1 MTAGREKVAADPVT
15 ARFSFVDLVLELLDE
30 KRAEDIVWLD
40 ISEVTSLAD
49 DFVIAT
55 MLNPRQADAVVEEL
69 EKERKKHG
77 LPRVGIDG
85 RGSSG
90 WVVLDYGDLIVHL
103 MTADQRE
110 YYGLE
115 YLWSDAKRVR

>member
-30 KRAEDIVWLD
+30 KRAEDVVWLD

-55 MLNPRQADAVVEEL
+55 RLNPRHADAVVGAL
-69 EKERKKHG
+69 EKERKKRD
-77 LPRVGIDG
+77 LPRLGIDG
-85 RGSSG
+85 RSSSG

>member
-1 MTAGREKVAADPVT
+1 MSGGRERVAADPVT
-15 ARFSFVDLVLELLDE
+15 APRSLVDLVLQVLDE
-30 KRAEDIVWLD
+30 KRAEDIAWLD

-55 MLNPRQADAVVEEL
+55 MLNARQADAVVATV
-69 EKERKKHG
+69 EKERKKRG

-85 RGSSG
+85 HGSSG

-103 MTADQRE
+103 MTAAQRE

>member
-1 MTAGREKVAADPVT
+1 MTAGRERVAADSVT

-49 DFVIAT
+49 HFVIAT
-55 MLNPRQADAVVEEL
+55 VLNPRHADAVVATL
-69 EKERKKHG
+69 EKERKKRD
-77 LPRVGIDG
+77 LPRLGIDG

>member
-1 MTAGREKVAADPVT
+1 MTAGREKVAADPAT
-15 ARFSFVDLVLELLDE
+15 ARFSFVDLVMQLLDE

-55 MLNPRQADAVVEEL
+55 VLNPRQADAVVGAL
-69 EKERKKHG
+69 EKERKKRD
-77 LPRVGIDG
+77 LPRLGIDG

-90 WVVLDYGDLIVHL
+90 WVVLDYGDLIVHV

>member
-1 MTAGREKVAADPVT
+1 MSGGSERVAADPVT
-15 ARFSFVDLVLELLDE
+15 AQRSFVDLVLQVLDE

-49 DFVIAT
+49 DFLIAT
-55 MLNPRQADAVVEEL
+55 MLNPRQADAVVATV
-69 EKERKKHG
+69 EKERKKRG

>member
-1 MTAGREKVAADPVT
+1 MTAGRESVAADPVT
-15 ARFSFVDLVLELLDE
+15 ARFSFFDLVLELLDE

-55 MLNPRQADAVVEEL
+55 VLNPRQADAVVATL
-69 EKERKKHG
+69 EKERKKRD
-77 LPRVGIDG
+77 LPRLGIDG

>member
-55 MLNPRQADAVVEEL
+55 VLNPRHADAVVATL
-69 EKERKKHG
+69 EKERKKRD
-77 LPRVGIDG
+77 LPRLGIDG

>member
-30 KRAEDIVWLD
+30 KRAEDVVWLD

-55 MLNPRQADAVVEEL
+55 RLNPAQAA
-69 EKERKKHG
+69 R
-77 LPRVGIDG
+77 
-85 RGSSG
+85 
-90 WVVLDYGDLIVHL
+90 
-103 MTADQRE
+103 
-110 YYGLE
+110 
-115 YLWSDAKRVR
+115 

>member
-40 ISEVTSLAD
+40 VSEVTSLAD

-55 MLNPRQADAVVEEL
+55 MLNPRQADAVVGAL
-69 EKERKKHG
+69 EKERKKRD
-77 LPRVGIDG
+77 LPRLGIDG

-90 WVVLDYGDLIVHL
+90 WVVLDYGDLIVHV

>member
-1 MTAGREKVAADPVT
+1 MTAGRAADPAT
-15 ARFSFVDLVLELLDE
+15 ARFSFVDLVMQLLDE

-55 MLNPRQADAVVEEL
+55 VLNPRQADAVVGAL
-69 EKERKKHG
+69 EKERKKRD
-77 LPRVGIDG
+77 LPRLGIDG

-90 WVVLDYGDLIVHL
+90 WVVLDYGDLIVHV